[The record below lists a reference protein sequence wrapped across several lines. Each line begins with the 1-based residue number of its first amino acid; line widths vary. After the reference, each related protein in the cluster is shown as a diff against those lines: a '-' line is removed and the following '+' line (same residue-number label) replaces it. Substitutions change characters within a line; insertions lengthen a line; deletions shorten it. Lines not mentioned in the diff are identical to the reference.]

1 VAGLAGLAG
10 LGVGLV
16 SVPRFERTVKRFG
29 NRVLHRLFL
38 PAEIDYAGRRRT
50 GTESLAVRLAAK
62 WAGRD
67 ALRGLGFDR
76 VSPRE
81 LEVARLP
88 TGAPTLEARGP
99 IAARLEEEGLRF
111 TVSLTHDRELAM
123 ASVWLERAPRH
134 ASASLSRR

>member
-1 VAGLAGLAG
+1 M
-10 LGVGLV
+10 GLV
-16 SVPRFERTVKRFG
+16 SVPRFERTVERFG
-29 NRVLHRLFL
+29 DRALHRFFR
-38 PAEIDYAGRRRT
+38 PAELDYARRRRT

-67 ALRGLGFDR
+67 ALRDSGFER
-76 VSPRE
+76 VSARD

-99 IAARLEEEGLRF
+99 VGVRLEEEGLRF
-111 TVSLTHDRELAM
+111 SVSLTHDRELAM
-123 ASVWLERAPRH
+123 ASVWLERAPRR